1 MRIMQRRL
9 GDRLFDT
16 ANIIVLGII
25 AIITLFPLYYVFV
38 VSFTDPAEYIQKQ
51 GYILFPEKW
60 TLDSYKYLL
69 STSAFQTAT
78 MISGFLATVGTAL
91 SLVITAALAYG
102 LSRKRLQGRRL
113 IMLLILITLLFS
125 PGLIPPYLLVRDL
138 GLINSIWSLI
148 LPVLTSGWYVILMK
162 SFFDSIPVELEE
174 SAIIDGSTD
183 IGVFFR
189 IVLPLSLPALAAFG
203 LFYAVAYW
211 NTFFSAVLYI
221 NDHAKWPLQ
230 LVLRNMLIDSS
241 TQAGGSAA
249 AEMMAEQNIPTETL
263 KMAAVVIATLPILCV
278 YPFLQKHFAKGVML
292 GSVKG

>member
-1 MRIMQRRL
+1 MKRSI
-9 GDRLFDT
+9 GDRIFDT
-16 ANIIVLGII
+16 VNIIVLGII

-69 STSAFQTAT
+69 STSAFQSAT

>member
-1 MRIMQRRL
+1 MKRSI
-9 GDRLFDT
+9 GDHIFDT

-69 STSAFQTAT
+69 STSAFQSAS